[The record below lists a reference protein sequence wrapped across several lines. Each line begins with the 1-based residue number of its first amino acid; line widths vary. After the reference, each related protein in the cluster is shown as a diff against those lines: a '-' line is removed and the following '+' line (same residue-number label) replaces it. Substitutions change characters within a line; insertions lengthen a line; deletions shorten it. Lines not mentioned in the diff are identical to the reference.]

1 MTSTKPASRTAGAS
15 PTAEISDAHVASF
28 QAVRQRLFGIAYG
41 VLGSAPDA
49 DDVVQDA
56 WMRWQGTD
64 RSAVRHPPAFLAAAT
79 TRLAINATQSAH
91 ARRETH
97 MGTWLAERVD
107 AEADPARH
115 AERADAL
122 ERAVVALLEKLCATE
137 RAAYVLR
144 EAFDYPYRE
153 VARVLAVSEANAR
166 QLVTRARLHLGGERR
181 RRVGAAEHQRFLHA
195 FVDAAQTGDL
205 TTLEQLLARDRGG
218 SLRIPIAA

>member
-1 MTSTKPASRTAGAS
+1 MSTH
-15 PTAEISDAHVASF
+15 AEISDAHVASF

-64 RSAVRHPPAFLAAAT
+64 RSVVRHPPAFLAAAT

-122 ERAVVALLEKLCATE
+122 ERAVVALLENLSATE

-153 VARVLAVSEANAR
+153 IARVLTVNEANAR
-166 QLVTRARLHLGGERR
+166 QIVTRARLHLGGERR
-181 RRVGAAEHQRFLHA
+181 RRVGPAERQRFLDA
-195 FVDAAQTGDL
+195 FVDSARTADL
-205 TTLEQLLARDRGG
+205 RSLEQLLSGD
-218 SLRIPIAA
+218 LAASVPAPAVA

>member
-1 MTSTKPASRTAGAS
+1 MSTH
-15 PTAEISDAHVASF
+15 AEISDAHVASF

-97 MGTWLAERVD
+97 MGTWLAEWVD

-122 ERAVVALLEKLCATE
+122 ERAVVALLENLSATE

-153 VARVLAVSEANAR
+153 IARVLTVSEANAR
-166 QLVTRARLHLGGERR
+166 QIVTRARLHLGGERR
-181 RRVGAAEHQRFLHA
+181 RRVGPAERQRFLDA

-205 TTLEQLLARDRGG
+205 TALEQLLTRDRGA
-218 SLRIPIAA
+218 SLPIPIAA

>member
-1 MTSTKPASRTAGAS
+1 MSAHV
-15 PTAEISDAHVASF
+15 EISDVHIASF
-28 QAVRQRLFGIAYG
+28 QALRPRLFGIAYR
-41 VLGSAPDA
+41 VLGSAAEA

-64 RSAVRHPPAFLAAAT
+64 RSVVRHAPAFLAAAT
-79 TRLAINATQSAH
+79 TRLAINVTQSAR
-91 ARRETH
+91 ARHETPN
-97 MGTWLAERVD
+97 GTWLPERVD
-107 AEADPARH
+107 AEADPAHH

-153 VARVLAVSEANAR
+153 IARVLTVTEQNAR